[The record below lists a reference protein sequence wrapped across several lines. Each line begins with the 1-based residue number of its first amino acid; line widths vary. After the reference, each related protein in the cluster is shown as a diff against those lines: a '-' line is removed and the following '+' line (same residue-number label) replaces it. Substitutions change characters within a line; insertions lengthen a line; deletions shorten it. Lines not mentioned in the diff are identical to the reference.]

1 MTNSVRTVLALFG
14 LAVAGCAHETS
25 PLPQFSHAEYVI
37 GREDVIAV
45 EVWKDPSL
53 SAKVPVRPDGK
64 ISLPMIGEVQA
75 EGRTAGDL
83 KSEITQRLKPMVE
96 QPVVS
101 VMVSEINAAKF
112 YVLGEVAHPGA
123 FPVRGQVSVI
133 QALALAG
140 GPTEYADPRSVVVIR
155 PGRNGKEARYK
166 VDAKDVLA
174 GHARALPLEPGD
186 TVYVP

>member
-1 MTNSVRTVLALFG
+1 
-14 LAVAGCAHETS
+14 
-25 PLPQFSHAEYVI
+25 
-37 GREDVIAV
+37 
-45 EVWKDPSL
+45 
-53 SAKVPVRPDGK
+53 
-64 ISLPMIGEVQA
+64 MIGEVQA

-83 KSEITQRLKPMVE
+83 KSEITNKLKPMVE

-123 FPVRGQVSVI
+123 FPVRGRVSVI

-140 GPTEYADPRSVVVIR
+140 GPTEYANPRQVVVIR
-155 PGRNGKEARYK
+155 PGGNGKEQRYK
-166 VDAKDVLA
+166 VDAKEVLA
-174 GHARALPLEPGD
+174 GNARALPLEPGD

>member
-1 MTNSVRTVLALFG
+1 MMTHFRLALFG
-14 LAVAGCAHETS
+14 LAVAGCAHETT
-25 PLPQFSHAEYVI
+25 PPPAAPRAAYVI

-53 SAKVPVRPDGK
+53 SAKVPVRPDGN
-64 ISLPMIGEVQA
+64 ISLPMIGELKA
-75 EGRTAGDL
+75 EGRTADDL
-83 KSEITQRLKPMVE
+83 KGEITHRLQPLVE

-123 FPVRGQVSVI
+123 FPVRGRVSVI

-140 GPTEYADPRSVVVIR
+140 GPTEFANPRAVVVIR
-155 PGRNGKEARYK
+155 PGSDGHQRRFK

-174 GHARALPLEPGD
+174 GHAQALALEPGD